1 MRIFLILLIPFIN
14 SFAFTSNWFI
24 SQSIGHE
31 TKRLNDNGGG
41 FFVSQSFTPDKD
53 DQSSISI
60 ISALPQTKVK
70 ATGDISHDFAFIVE
84 LGNKFITDSKKTAHS
99 VDIFVN
105 LNPFEYRFTT
115 HGGGVEDGDVKIHTL
130 KQDFTFGAKYK
141 YMFQVKNFWLYVGAG
156 LSVIQIST
164 RTEVF
169 THSFFLPNESNVI
182 FERKNEKFDDKEFV
196 IGQRLSLG
204 IEKDIN
210 KNVGFFLE
218 GYYQFAANNIKSYQ
232 SSFLDTRGVSV
243 GLKYYI

>member
-31 TKRLNDNGGG
+31 TRRLNDNGGG
-41 FFVSQSFTPDKD
+41 FFVSQSFTPDKND
-53 DQSSISI
+53 PNSIST
-60 ISALPQTKVK
+60 ISTLPLTKVTV
-70 ATGDISHDFAFIVE
+70 TGDISHDFAFIVE

-99 VDIFVN
+99 VDIFLN
-105 LNPFEYRFTT
+105 LNPSDYRFTT
-115 HGGGVEDGDVKIHTL
+115 HGGGVEDGDVNIHTL
-130 KQDFTFGAKYK
+130 KQDFTVGAKYK

-169 THSFFLPNESNVI
+169 SHGFAINDESNVI
-182 FERKNEKFDDKEFV
+182 FERRNEKFDNKEFV

-218 GYYQFAANNIKSYQ
+218 GYYQFATNYIKYYQ

-243 GLKYYI
+243 GLKYYF